1 LGIRCVGRRH
11 SAGRPFRRGTFPGFR
26 GRLSC
31 GGLPGGH
38 RPGSGWPL
46 TGFRCGG
53 TGVLPFTA
61 RNPLIGGSHRAGG
74 GGGGGRWFGNRR
86 NGRGS
91 LPAGCALE
99 VGARDEGDDPCHHQ
113 KHHSQGRDRGY
124 TPLPSRRRPRLVG
137 RGGGDARWRPSLRIY
152 LRFPQGV
159 LEKAHTIPPYIA
171 NAERRIYIC
180 DTQETNRKSRLAI
193 PGLSDS
199 DSAARLTSLRPISA
213 PPRK

>member
-1 LGIRCVGRRH
+1 M
-11 SAGRPFRRGTFPGFR
+11 
-26 GRLSC
+26 
-31 GGLPGGH
+31 
-38 RPGSGWPL
+38 
-46 TGFRCGG
+46 
-53 TGVLPFTA
+53 
-61 RNPLIGGSHRAGG
+61 
-74 GGGGGRWFGNRR
+74 
-86 NGRGS
+86 
-91 LPAGCALE
+91 PAGHALE
-99 VGARDEGDDPCHHQ
+99 VGARGEGDDSCHQ

-213 PPRK
+213 PPRKYAERNARSQSMLILLGTPFERRKIALAAPAGRKGRPAPPATPRRWSMYREVSFRVSGRISARTVTL

>member
-1 LGIRCVGRRH
+1 LGIRCVGRRR
-11 SAGRPFRRGTFPGFR
+11 SAGRPFRRGAFPGIR
-26 GRLSC
+26 GRLPC

-53 TGVLPFTA
+53 TGVLPFAA

-74 GGGGGRWFGNRR
+74 GGEGGRWFGNRR
-86 NGRGS
+86 DGRGS
-91 LPAGCALE
+91 LPAGRALE
-99 VGARDEGDDPCHHQ
+99 VGARGEVDDPCHHQ
-113 KHHSQGRDRGY
+113 KHHARDRDCGY

-137 RGGGDARWRPSLRIY
+137 RGGGDARRRPSWRTCP
-152 LRFPQGV
+152 RFPQGV
-159 LEKAHTIPPYIA
+159 LEKAHTIPPDIA
-171 NAERRIYIC
+171 SAARRISIC
-180 DTQETNRKSRLAI
+180 DTQATNRQSRLAI

-199 DSAARLTSLRPISA
+199 DSSARLTSLRPISA